1 MVKSLKITGL
11 VFLGIIILIGSFL
24 WYDHYT
30 SSKEKALREKKELGF
45 ATNVEWEWHNKYN
58 RIQIEKYPV
67 NGKSLLRKV
76 YLKDNYVV
84 YARKNDDRS
93 LTVLAKFLID
103 CEPNTEIT
111 TSQKFNDGTPKKLR
125 CNEEGNALTFAA
137 RQQDGTSFLWEENLD
152 GFKIRENFRYWD
164 FTKLDQEIT
173 LSKAKKKKDE
183 VIEDVTDKDTAKT
196 EEEAIPEDTAKTE
209 EEILP
214 EEPIITEKELA
225 AEKIKAI
232 DMVKYSDVLGKG
244 TADSIIK
251 KQLKEVKG
259 VLNVTGWKAKRSED
273 QVYLVTY
280 TYDYGD
286 GQESG
291 YYYEVNLMADLIRD
305 VKDDLGLLDKY
316 GMLIQLDTKDIRNA
330 TWGMSKSEVMNSE
343 EQISTSGLGRMFSEL
358 YEEEDNV
365 IKYHGGTFYAKG
377 YDNVDIEYYFL
388 NSDKLYGAK
397 LLINPKCTSFAD
409 YTSDH
414 FGDITFILNKQYGK
428 GVQSFT
434 GEDLDIYNSFWETD
448 ETTINHHM
456 ETMVP
461 TSDSKWKHTYKEHY
475 IVYSSKE
482 YKDQFEKEQNIRQ
495 SEASKDVPKQDE
507 GAVTYETASS
517 AQEDLDSLSIKPQ
530 EAEVNQ
536 ITPDIVLQKLGQP
549 DSIEKLSTT
558 ERWYYG
564 KSYVEFDN
572 GVLFRCYELHGKDDM
587 KMKLDIK

>member
-1 MVKSLKITGL
+1 
-11 VFLGIIILIGSFL
+11 
-24 WYDHYT
+24 
-30 SSKEKALREKKELGF
+30 
-45 ATNVEWEWHNKYN
+45 
-58 RIQIEKYPV
+58 
-67 NGKSLLRKV
+67 
-76 YLKDNYVV
+76 DNYVV

-316 GMLIQLDTKDIRNA
+316 GMLIQLDTK
-330 TWGMSKSEVMNSE
+330 
-343 EQISTSGLGRMFSEL
+343 
-358 YEEEDNV
+358 
-365 IKYHGGTFYAKG
+365 
-377 YDNVDIEYYFL
+377 
-388 NSDKLYGAK
+388 
-397 LLINPKCTSFAD
+397 
-409 YTSDH
+409 
-414 FGDITFILNKQYGK
+414 
-428 GVQSFT
+428 
-434 GEDLDIYNSFWETD
+434 
-448 ETTINHHM
+448 
-456 ETMVP
+456 
-461 TSDSKWKHTYKEHY
+461 
-475 IVYSSKE
+475 
-482 YKDQFEKEQNIRQ
+482 
-495 SEASKDVPKQDE
+495 
-507 GAVTYETASS
+507 
-517 AQEDLDSLSIKPQ
+517 
-530 EAEVNQ
+530 
-536 ITPDIVLQKLGQP
+536 
-549 DSIEKLSTT
+549 
-558 ERWYYG
+558 
-564 KSYVEFDN
+564 
-572 GVLFRCYELHGKDDM
+572 
-587 KMKLDIK
+587 